1 MTTLQAVLIA
11 FAVLVMVLPFTGALG
26 RPAISLFRLAVN
38 GAFALA
44 AGAGLLI
51 AVIQMAIIVTRNV
64 FEVSFIWFEE
74 IPFYLFGVMFLLSG
88 GAILLMDA
96 HVRVDVLYSKWTEK
110 RQRLVDLLGLYLF
123 TAPFGALIMIAALP
137 FVARAAGDG
146 ALNPG
151 GIPGVLY
158 LKALIPLFGLT
169 IVLASAVRASDL
181 LSGTAAHAD
190 HEAGV

>member
-1 MTTLQAVLIA
+1 MTALQAVFIV
-11 FAVLVMVLPFTGALG
+11 FSVLVMVLPFVGAPG
-26 RPAISLFRLAVN
+26 RPAISLFRIVVN
-38 GAFALA
+38 AAFALA
-44 AGAGLLI
+44 AGAGLLM
-51 AVIQMAIIVTRNV
+51 AVAQMAIIVTRNV

-123 TAPFGALIMIAALP
+123 TAPFGALIMIAAVP

-169 IVLASAVRASDL
+169 VVLASAVRASDL
-181 LSGTAAHAD
+181 LSGNAPHAE
-190 HEAGV
+190 HEVGV